1 MNYKFKTKPYKHQLT
16 ALEKSWNKENFA
28 YFMEMGTGK
37 TKVLIDNLAML
48 YDKGKIDGALIIAPK
63 GVVKTWYEQELP
75 THLPNHIE
83 NVTVLWQPNITKT
96 QREKLESLF
105 EIETAFHILIMNVE
119 SLSTDKGV
127 KFASKFI
134 NSHKTLMAIDES
146 TTIKTP
152 TAKRTKNIIDIGKLA
167 KYRRIMTGSPI
178 TKNPLDLYT
187 QCEFLDPWLLD
198 FSSYYAFRNRYAE
211 MKTMHIHGRS
221 IQVVDKFQNL
231 GELSETVKQFSY
243 RVLKEDCLDLPD
255 KIFIKRHV
263 SLTPDQKKIY
273 EQMKKAAMAMLNG
286 KMTTTMTV
294 LTQLMRLHQITCGH
308 FIADDGSTQSVD
320 SNRLNELMN
329 ILEETEGKAIIW
341 ANYQLSVG
349 EIIQRIIKEYGPGS
363 VVHYYGKTLP
373 EQRDYAIDA
382 FQKGKARFFVGTPA
396 TGGYGLTPQE
406 DRQDFI
412 RKFQNDPKC
421 RFLIGTPQTGGYGIT
436 LTQANTVI
444 YYSNSYD
451 LEKRLQSEDRAHRI
465 GQKKPVTYVDLIAE
479 DTVDEKIVKALR
491 DKINI
496 ASEVMGEELKDW
508 I

>member
-1 MNYKFKTKPYKHQLT
+1 MNYKFKTKPYAHQLT

-48 YDKGKIDGALIIAPK
+48 YDKGKVDGALIIAPK

-75 THLPNHIE
+75 THLPNHID
-83 NVTVLWQPNITKT
+83 NTTVLWQSNITKT
-96 QREKLESLF
+96 QQEKLDSVLENEMLL
-105 EIETAFHILIMNVE
+105 HVLVMNVE
-119 SLSTDKGV
+119 ALSTEKGV
-127 KFASKFI
+127 NFARKFI

-152 TAKRTKNIIDIGKLA
+152 TARRTKNIIMLGKQA
-167 KYRRIMTGSPI
+167 KYKRIMTGSPI

-198 FSSYYAFRNRYAE
+198 FTSYYAFRNRYAE
-211 MKTMHIHGRS
+211 MKTMHLRGRS
-221 IQVVDKFQNL
+221 IQVVSEFKNL
-231 GELSETVKQFSY
+231 GELSETVKNFSY
-243 RVLKEDCLDLPD
+243 RVLKEDCLDLPP
-255 KIFIKRHV
+255 KNFIKRHIT
-263 SLTPDQKKIY
+263 LTPAQKKIY
-273 EQMKKAAMAMLNG
+273 EQMKKAAMAVLNG
-286 KMTTTMTV
+286 KVTTTMTV

-308 FIADDGSTQSVD
+308 FTADDGSVQEVE
-320 SNRLNELMN
+320 SNRLNELMS

-341 ANYQLSVG
+341 ANYQRDVAQ
-349 EIIQRIIKEYGPGS
+349 IIEHIEKK
-363 VVHYYGKTLP
+363 YGKGSIV
-373 EQRDYAIDA
+373 DY
-382 FQKGKARFFVGTPA
+382 
-396 TGGYGLTPQE
+396 YGLTPQE
-406 DRQDFI
+406 DRQDNI
-412 RKFQNDPKC
+412 RKFQNDSNC

-444 YYSNSYD
+444 YYSNGYD

-465 GQKKPVTYVDLIAE
+465 GQKKTVTYVDLICE

>member
-1 MNYKFKTKPYKHQLT
+1 MNYKFKTKPYAHQLT

-48 YDKGKIDGALIIAPK
+48 YDKGKVNGALIIAPK

-75 THLPNHIE
+75 THLPNHID
-83 NVTVLWQPNITKT
+83 NVSVLWQSNITKS
-96 QREKLESLF
+96 QQEKLDSILENEMLL
-105 EIETAFHILIMNVE
+105 HVLIMNVE
-119 SLSTDKGV
+119 ALSTEKGV
-127 KFASKFI
+127 NFARKFI

-152 TAKRTKNIIDIGKLA
+152 TARRTKNTILLGKQA
-167 KYRRIMTGSPI
+167 KYKRIMTGSPI

-198 FSSYYAFRNRYAE
+198 FTSYYAFRNRYAE
-211 MKTMHIHGRS
+211 MKTMHLRGRS
-221 IQVVDKFQNL
+221 IQVVSEFKNL
-231 GELSETVKQFSY
+231 SELSETVKNFSY
-243 RVLKEDCLDLPD
+243 RVLKEDCLDLPP
-255 KIFIKRHV
+255 KNFIKRHIT
-263 SLTPDQKKIY
+263 LTPAQKKIY
-273 EQMKKAAMAMLNG
+273 EQMKKAAMAVLNG
-286 KMTTTMTV
+286 KVTTTMTV

-308 FIADDGSTQSVD
+308 FTADDGSVQEVE
-320 SNRLNELMN
+320 SNRLNELMS

-341 ANYQLSVG
+341 ANYQRDVAQ
-349 EIIQRIIKEYGPGS
+349 IIEHIEKK
-363 VVHYYGKTLP
+363 YGKGSIV
-373 EQRDYAIDA
+373 DY
-382 FQKGKARFFVGTPA
+382 
-396 TGGYGLTPQE
+396 YGLTPQE
-406 DRQDFI
+406 DRQNNI
-412 RKFQNDPKC
+412 RKFQNDSNC

-444 YYSNSYD
+444 YYSNGYD

-465 GQKKPVTYVDLIAE
+465 GQKKTVTYVDLICE